1 MSKQMRWDR
10 TRKGQS
16 PSAFTPVLDRSIAK
30 EIDAARLQRMH
41 RFKNMAP
48 WRREVHAYTQWRRK
62 DRKVT
67 VTLPKITLPE

>member
-10 TRKGQS
+10 TRKGSS
-16 PSAFTPVLDRSIAK
+16 PSAFTPMLERSIAK
-30 EIDAARLQRMH
+30 EIDAAKLARMR
-41 RFKNMAP
+41 RFKTMAN

-67 VTLPKITLPE
+67 VTLPKITMPE